1 MTSVQTVMPMRRRLS
16 RPVGHV
22 AGAVV
27 ILIVGGLVGLLPFAT
42 GSAQEENR
50 QRATQRLNQLQTEN
64 RALAKR
70 RAELQ
75 TDEEVTR
82 IAREEFGLTPEGA
95 EVYSIPNLRPENQGR
110 ERLPEPT
117 ATTVVAPSRSKV
129 DRVIDVLVFWD

>member
-1 MTSVQTVMPMRRRLS
+1 VTSAHTVLPMRRRLS

-22 AGAVV
+22 AGAVT
-27 ILIVGGLVGLLPFAT
+27 ILIIGGLVGLLPFAT
-42 GSAQEENR
+42 GSAQDDNR
-50 QRATQRLNQLQTEN
+50 QRATQRLDQLQAEN
-64 RALAKR
+64 RVLAKR

-82 IAREEFGLTPEGA
+82 IAREEFGLTPDGA

-117 ATTVVAPSRSKV
+117 ATTVPAPTRSKV
-129 DRVIDVLVFWD
+129 NRVIDVLVFWD